1 VICPKC
7 QSKSK
12 VYNSRPTDDGTIR
25 RNRECLKCSHR
36 YATIEVSA
44 DIKKVVEV
52 DPHRIRVVSVAKPV
66 KKQVVAKRRQKK
78 KMYSASAI
86 DRLSDDELLDALE
99 KGLISPDDLD

>member
-7 QSKSK
+7 KSKSK

-44 DIKKVVEV
+44 DIKKVVETQV
-52 DPHRIRVVSVAKPV
+52 VAKPAQ
-66 KKQVVAKRRQKK
+66 KQVVAKRRQKK

-99 KGLISPDDLD
+99 KGWINPDDLD

>member
-7 QSKSK
+7 KSKSK

-44 DIKKVVEV
+44 DVKNVVE
-52 DPHRIRVVSVAKPV
+52 VAKPV
-66 KKQVVAKRRQKK
+66 KKQVVAKPRQKK
-78 KMYSASAI
+78 KMYSASVI
-86 DRLSDDELLDALE
+86 DRMTDDELMDALE

>member
-1 VICPKC
+1 MICPKC
-7 QSKSK
+7 QSKSR

-44 DIKKVVEV
+44 DIKKVVDVEPPIETQV
-52 DPHRIRVVSVAKPV
+52 VAKPV
-66 KKQVVAKRRQKK
+66 QKQVVAKRRQKK

-99 KGLISPDDLD
+99 KGLINPDDLD

>member
-1 VICPKC
+1 MICPKC

-25 RNRECLKCSHR
+25 RNRECLKCKHR

-44 DIKKVVEV
+44 DIKQVVEI
-52 DPHRIRVVSVAKPV
+52 PELKPV
-66 KKQVVAKRRQKK
+66 QKQVVAKRRQKK
-78 KMYSASAI
+78 KMYLVSAI

-99 KGLISPDDLD
+99 KGLINPDDLD

>member
-44 DIKKVVEV
+44 DV
-52 DPHRIRVVSVAKPV
+52 
-66 KKQVVAKRRQKK
+66 KQVVAKPVQKQVVAKPRQKK

>member
-7 QSKSK
+7 KSKSK

-44 DIKKVVEV
+44 DIKKVVETQV
-52 DPHRIRVVSVAKPV
+52 VAKPV
-66 KKQVVAKRRQKK
+66 QKQVVAKRRQKK

-86 DRLSDDELLDALE
+86 DRLSDDELMDALE
-99 KGLISPDDLD
+99 KGLINPDDLD

>member
-1 VICPKC
+1 MICPKC

-44 DIKKVVEV
+44 DV
-52 DPHRIRVVSVAKPV
+52 
-66 KKQVVAKRRQKK
+66 KQVVAKPVQKQVVAKPRQKK

>member
-1 VICPKC
+1 MICPKC
-7 QSKSK
+7 KSKSK

-44 DIKKVVEV
+44 DIKKVVDVKPPIETK
-52 DPHRIRVVSVAKPV
+52 VVARWVQ
-66 KKQVVAKRRQKK
+66 KQVVAKRRQKK

-86 DRLSDDELLDALE
+86 DRMTDDELMDALE

>member
-1 VICPKC
+1 MICPKC
-7 QSKSK
+7 KSKSK
-12 VYNSRPTDDGTIR
+12 VYNSRPTGDGTIR

-44 DIKKVVEV
+44 DIKKVVDVE
-52 DPHRIRVVSVAKPV
+52 PPIE
-66 KKQVVAKRRQKK
+66 KQVVAKRRQKK

-99 KGLISPDDLD
+99 KGWINPDDLD

>member
-1 VICPKC
+1 MICPKC
-7 QSKSK
+7 KSKSK

-44 DIKKVVEV
+44 DIKKVVDVEPPIETQV
-52 DPHRIRVVSVAKPV
+52 VAKPV
-66 KKQVVAKRRQKK
+66 QKQVVAKRRQKK

-86 DRLSDDELLDALE
+86 DRLSDDEPVSYTHLTLPT
-99 KGLISPDDLD
+99 KRIV

>member
-1 VICPKC
+1 MICPKC
-7 QSKSK
+7 KSKSK

-44 DIKKVVEV
+44 DIKKVVDVE
-52 DPHRIRVVSVAKPV
+52 PPIE
-66 KKQVVAKRRQKK
+66 KQVVAKRRQKK

-99 KGLISPDDLD
+99 KGWINPDDLD

>member
-25 RNRECLKCSHR
+25 RNRECLKCKHR

-44 DIKKVVEV
+44 DIKKVVEF
-52 DPHRIRVVSVAKPV
+52 PKVVT
-66 KKQVVAKRRQKK
+66 KK
-78 KMYSASAI
+78 KKAPKRKFAAREI

-99 KGLISPDDLD
+99 RGLINPDELD

>member
-1 VICPKC
+1 MICPKC
-7 QSKSK
+7 KSKSK

-44 DIKKVVEV
+44 DIKKVVETQV
-52 DPHRIRVVSVAKPV
+52 VAKPV
-66 KKQVVAKRRQKK
+66 QKQVVAKRRQKK

-86 DRLSDDELLDALE
+86 DRLSDDELMDALE
-99 KGLISPDDLD
+99 KGLINPDDLD

>member
-1 VICPKC
+1 MICPKC

-44 DIKKVVEV
+44 DV
-52 DPHRIRVVSVAKPV
+52 
-66 KKQVVAKRRQKK
+66 KQVVAKPVQKQVVAKPVQKK

>member
-44 DIKKVVEV
+44 DV
-52 DPHRIRVVSVAKPV
+52 
-66 KKQVVAKRRQKK
+66 KQVVAKPVQKQVVAKPVQKK